1 MEKVQNKNNLKRNKD
16 LWPNTSFNYLIK
28 MKRKFQSKDKKCQ
41 IHITREEKVKKD
53 QRLKAKFILNQ

>member
-16 LWPNTSFNYLIK
+16 LWPNTSFNYLKK
-28 MKRKFQSKDKKCQ
+28 MKRKFQSKDKNCQ